1 MQFVDECILNLKAG
15 NGGNGVVSWRREAHY
30 PEGGPWGGD
39 GGSGGSIIAIG
50 DHNINSLFDLR
61 NKKNI
66 FAQNGENGQTKM
78 ATGKQGEDY
87 FIKVPLGTSIYD
99 ANTNELLTDI
109 LKSGQTYTICSG
121 GKGGHGNAFFKSSFN
136 KAPTLFENG
145 DLGEERRVQLKLR
158 YVADVGII
166 GFPNAGKSTLVSAI
180 SNAKPRIANYQFT
193 TLVPVLGTTKIK
205 DKILVFADIPG
216 LIEGASEG
224 KGLGHD
230 FLKHIERCQI
240 LIHLISLNE
249 FDNEDIYQS
258 YLTINDELTKY
269 SAQLANK
276 KILIVLNKSD
286 TNTNQQKVKDFCKKL
301 KVKNVLQ
308 ISAKEKVNLDK
319 LLEQVYKIYLEQELL
334 NQKNLDGKITD
345 TEVIELKKQKDFK
358 QDLKITKIDDHIWQ
372 VESQFL
378 KYWSY
383 KIPLTTKDNIIRFNQ
398 KMLSIDVENKAKQLG
413 AVKGDTL
420 KIYDLEFV
428 VD

>member
-1 MQFVDECILNLKAG
+1 MQFVDECVLTLKAG

-39 GGSGGSIIAIG
+39 GGNGGSIILIG
-50 DHNINSLFDLR
+50 DHNINTLFDLR

-78 ATGKQGEDY
+78 ATGRNGQDY
-87 FIKVPLGTSIYD
+87 LIKVPLGTSVYD
-99 ANTNELLTDI
+99 FDTNELITDI
-109 LKSGQTYTICSG
+109 LKSGQTYEICKG
-121 GKGGHGNAFFKSSFN
+121 GKGGRGNAFFKSSFN

-145 DLGEERRVQLKLR
+145 DIGEERKVFLKLK

-166 GFPNAGKSTLVSAI
+166 GFPNAGKSSLVTALT
-180 SNAKPRIANYQFT
+180 NARPRIANYQFT
-193 TLVPVLGTTKIK
+193 TLVPILGTTKINDK
-205 DKILVFADIPG
+205 DIVFADIPG

-249 FDNEDIYQS
+249 YDNEDLFKAYQ
-258 YLTINDELTKY
+258 LINNELEKFNDQLTK
-269 SAQLANK
+269 K
-276 KILIVLNKSD
+276 KMLVVLNKCDLSYD
-286 TNTNQQKVKDFCKKL
+286 ENKVKDFLKKSKL
-301 KVKNVLQ
+301 KNILL
-308 ISAKEKVNLDK
+308 ISTKDKTNLDELK
-319 LLEQVYKIYLEQELL
+319 QEVYKIYLDQEKINQQQLEQ
-334 NQKNLDGKITD
+334 QTSDV
-345 TEVIELKKQKDFK
+345 EVIELKKQKDFK
-358 QDLKITKIDDHIWQ
+358 HDLKISMIDDHIWN
-372 VESQFL
+372 VESEYL
-378 KYWSY
+378 KYWIH

-398 KMLSIDVENKAKQLG
+398 KMLSIGVEEKAKELG
-413 AVKGDTL
+413 AIKGDTL

>member
-1 MQFVDECILNLKAG
+1 MQFVDECVLTLKAG

-39 GGSGGSIIAIG
+39 GGNGGSIILIG
-50 DHNINSLFDLR
+50 DHNINTLFDLR

-78 ATGKQGEDY
+78 ATGRNGQDY
-87 FIKVPLGTSIYD
+87 LIKVPLGTSVYD
-99 ANTNELLTDI
+99 FDTNELITDI
-109 LKSGQTYTICSG
+109 LKSGQTHEICKG

-145 DLGEERRVQLKLR
+145 DIGEERKVFLKLK

-166 GFPNAGKSTLVSAI
+166 GFPNAGKSSLVTALT
-180 SNAKPRIANYQFT
+180 NARPRIANYQFT
-193 TLVPVLGTTKIK
+193 TLVPILGTTKINDK
-205 DKILVFADIPG
+205 DIVFADIPG

-230 FLKHIERCQI
+230 FLKHIERCQM

-249 FDNEDIYQS
+249 YDNEDLFKAYQ
-258 YLTINDELTKY
+258 LINNELEKFNDQLTK
-269 SAQLANK
+269 K
-276 KILIVLNKSD
+276 KMLVVLNKCDLSYD
-286 TNTNQQKVKDFCKKL
+286 ENKVKDFLKKSKL
-301 KVKNVLQ
+301 KNVLL
-308 ISAKEKVNLDK
+308 ISTKDKTNLDELK
-319 LLEQVYKIYLEQELL
+319 QEVYKIYLDQEKINQQQLEQ
-334 NQKNLDGKITD
+334 QTSDV
-345 TEVIELKKQKDFK
+345 EVIELKKQKDFK
-358 QDLKITKIDDHIWQ
+358 HDLKISMIDDHIWN
-372 VESQFL
+372 VESEYL
-378 KYWSY
+378 KYWIH

-398 KMLSIDVENKAKQLG
+398 KMLSIGVEEKAKELG
-413 AVKGDTL
+413 AIKGDTL

>member
-1 MQFVDECILNLKAG
+1 MQFVDECTLTLKAG

-39 GGSGGSIIAIG
+39 GGNGGSIIIIG
-50 DHNINSLFDLR
+50 DHNINTLFDLR

-66 FAQNGENGQTKM
+66 FAQDGENGQTKM

-99 ANTNELLTDI
+99 ASTKELIVDI
-109 LKSGQTYTICSG
+109 LQSGQTYTICNG

-145 DLGEERRVQLKLR
+145 DLGEERKIDLKLR

-166 GFPNAGKSTLVSAI
+166 GFPNAGKSTLVSAL
-180 SNAKPRIANYQFT
+180 SNARPRIANYQFT

-205 DKILVFADIPG
+205 DKTLVFADIPG

-230 FLKHIERCQI
+230 FLKHIERCQM
-240 LIHLISLNE
+240 LIHLISLSDI
-249 FDNEDIYQS
+249 DNEDLFQAY
-258 YLTINDELTKY
+258 TIINEELSKFSNKLTK
-269 SAQLANK
+269 K
-276 KILIVLNKSD
+276 KILVVLNKSD
-286 TNTNQQKVKDFCKKL
+286 MNSSEQNINEFCKKTKL
-301 KVKNVLQ
+301 KNVLV
-308 ISAKEKVNLDK
+308 ISAKEKQNLNQ
-319 LLEQVYKIYLEQELL
+319 LLEEVYKIYVEQESK
-334 NQKNLDGKITD
+334 NQKALDKKDSD
-345 TEVIELKKQKDFK
+345 TEIIELKKQKNYK
-358 QDLKITKIDDHIWQ
+358 QDLKITMIDDRVWR
-372 VESQFL
+372 VESEFL

-413 AVKGDTL
+413 AIKGDIL
-420 KIYDLEFV
+420 KIYNLEFV
-428 VD
+428 ID

>member
-1 MQFVDECILNLKAG
+1 MQFVDECVLTLKAG

-39 GGSGGSIIAIG
+39 GGNGGSIILIG
-50 DHNINSLFDLR
+50 DHNINTLFDLR

-78 ATGKQGEDY
+78 ATGRNGQDY
-87 FIKVPLGTSIYD
+87 LIKVPLGTSVYD
-99 ANTNELLTDI
+99 FDTNELITDI
-109 LKSGQTYTICSG
+109 LKSGQTYEICKG

-145 DLGEERRVQLKLR
+145 DVGEERKVFLKLK

-166 GFPNAGKSTLVSAI
+166 GFPNAGKSSLVTALT
-180 SNAKPRIANYQFT
+180 NARPRIANYQFT
-193 TLVPVLGTTKIK
+193 TLVPILGTTKINDK
-205 DKILVFADIPG
+205 DIVFADIPG

-230 FLKHIERCQI
+230 FLKHIERCQM

-249 FDNEDIYQS
+249 YDNEDLFKAYQ
-258 YLTINDELTKY
+258 LINNELEKFNDQLTK
-269 SAQLANK
+269 K
-276 KILIVLNKSD
+276 KMLVVLNKCDLSYD
-286 TNTNQQKVKDFCKKL
+286 ENKVKDFLKKSKL
-301 KVKNVLQ
+301 KNVLL
-308 ISAKEKVNLDK
+308 ISTKDKTNLDELK
-319 LLEQVYKIYLEQELL
+319 QEVYKIYLDQEKINQQQLEQ
-334 NQKNLDGKITD
+334 QTSDV
-345 TEVIELKKQKDFK
+345 EVIELKKQKDFK
-358 QDLKITKIDDHIWQ
+358 HDLKISMIDDHIWN
-372 VESQFL
+372 VESEYL
-378 KYWSY
+378 KYWIH

-398 KMLSIDVENKAKQLG
+398 KMLSIGVEEKAKELG
-413 AVKGDTL
+413 AIKGDTL